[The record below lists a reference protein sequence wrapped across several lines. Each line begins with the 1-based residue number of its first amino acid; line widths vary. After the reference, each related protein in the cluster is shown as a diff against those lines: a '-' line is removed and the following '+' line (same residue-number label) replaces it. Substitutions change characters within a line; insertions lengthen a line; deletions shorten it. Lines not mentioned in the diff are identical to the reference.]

1 MELLQEPE
9 VWVATAFVIFLV
21 LASKPILRALAKALD
36 DRAAKIRADLAEAE
50 KLRGEAERLLSDY
63 QRRQREAMKEADAIL
78 AHAKAEAERIRRDAA
93 ATIEAALKRRER
105 QALEQI
111 AQAEAQAVA
120 EVRNQA
126 IDLAVLGAQKAL
138 AAGLDPTRA
147 SGLVDQSLAELE
159 RRLH

>member
-1 MELLQEPE
+1 MEFLEDPE
-9 VWVATAFVIFLV
+9 AWVAAGFIIFLAV
-21 LASKPILRALAKALD
+21 ASKPIVRAIAKMLD
-36 DRAAKIRADLAEAE
+36 ERAARIRDDLAEAE
-50 KLRGEAERLLSDY
+50 KLRSEAERLLADY

-78 AHAKAEAERIRRDAA
+78 AHARAEAERIRRDATGA
-93 ATIEAALKRRER
+93 IEAALKRRER
-105 QALEQI
+105 QAMEQI
-111 AQAEAQAVA
+111 AQAEAHAVA

-147 SGLVDQSLAELE
+147 AGLVDQSLAELE